1 MHALSGLGGRS
12 RCRGG
17 EMTSVSARGAMVAFS
32 FLLATASMLLVIK
45 TSADSIAVVA
55 VASAMFAAAL
65 VIAVWMARV
74 GEVRTVL

>member
-1 MHALSGLGGRS
+1 
-12 RCRGG
+12 
-17 EMTSVSARGAMVAFS
+17 MVAFS

-74 GEVRTVL
+74 GEVRTDL